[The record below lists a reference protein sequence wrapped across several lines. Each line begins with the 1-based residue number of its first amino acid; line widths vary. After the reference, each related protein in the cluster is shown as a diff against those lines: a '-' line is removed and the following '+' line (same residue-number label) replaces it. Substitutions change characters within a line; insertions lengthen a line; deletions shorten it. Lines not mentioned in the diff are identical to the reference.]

1 MFVWASITVINW
13 VQSYD
18 ILLNVVSFAYGKY
31 AIRQKTKAT
40 GNQPV
45 SETGTEHPMENYAK
59 HIKKVPV
66 GSCRQEL

>member
-1 MFVWASITVINW
+1 

-31 AIRQKTKAT
+31 AIRQKMKVT
-40 GNQPV
+40 GNQIV
-45 SETGTEHPMENYAK
+45 SETKTECPMENYAK